1 MDKFV
6 VKLDAKEEIE
16 DDENDNMDNKK
27 MMELELLRDY
37 IEKKMSNNQKLQII
51 NILKEGNTKYTKNKN
66 GYFININ
73 DINYIKNKNNTYT
86 HKDLIYKIDNKL
98 SGINGDF
105 INMNNVDNM
114 TIHKL
119 KLLVNFSKD
128 NTKDI
133 MKTEE
138 KMNEEKNKMELI
150 DKEETGGSS
159 GGFLNLDDLEKNINF
174 EIFTNDGVQ
183 SEIFDEFRDYNT
195 DELEFMA
202 REFLN
207 DKRDDSGYRIILKRY
222 KKKYL
227 GNKAKILKKF
237 RDIMKNSIT
246 NKSAKTTLIQA
257 TKKKTRA
264 KPKKVKGK
272 KEDTETGNVEDSV
285 NLSEDEDDK
294 EDDVEE

>member
-6 VKLDAKEEIE
+6 VKLDSQEEVEE
-16 DDENDNMDNKK
+16 DDCDNIENKK

-37 IEKKMSNNQKLQII
+37 IEKKMSNNQKLQIM

-66 GYFININ
+66 GYFINM
-73 DINYIKNKNNTYT
+73 NN
-86 HKDLIYKIDNKL
+86 IDNTT
-98 SGINGDF
+98 IN
-105 INMNNVDNM
+105 
-114 TIHKL
+114 KL

-138 KMNEEKNKMELI
+138 KMNEEKNKMEILEK
-150 DKEETGGSS
+150 DETSGS
-159 GGFLNLDDLEKNINF
+159 GFLNLDDLEKNINF

-183 SEIFDEFRDYNT
+183 SEIFDEFRDNNA
-195 DELEFMA
+195 DEYEFMM

-207 DKRDDSGYRIILKRY
+207 EKRDDSGYKIILKRY

-246 NKSAKTTLIQA
+246 NKSVKTTLTQT
-257 TKKKTRA
+257 TKKKTKA
-264 KPKKVKGK
+264 KPKKAIGK

-285 NLSEDEDDK
+285 NLSDDDEDK
-294 EDDVEE
+294 EDDIEE

>member
-1 MDKFV
+1 M
-6 VKLDAKEEIE
+6 VKLDSREVIEE
-16 DDENDNMDNKK
+16 DEENNMENKK

-37 IEKKMSNNQKLQII
+37 IEKKMSNNQKLQIM
-51 NILKEGNTKYTKNKN
+51 NILKEGSTKYTKNKN
-66 GYFININ
+66 GYFINM
-73 DINYIKNKNNTYT
+73 NN
-86 HKDLIYKIDNKL
+86 IDN
-98 SGINGDF
+98 S
-105 INMNNVDNM
+105 
-114 TIHKL
+114 TIYKL

-133 MKTEE
+133 IKTEE
-138 KMNEEKNKMELI
+138 KMNEEKTKMDLLE
-150 DKEETGGSS
+150 KEEIGGS
-159 GGFLNLDDLEKNINF
+159 GFMNLDDLEKNINF

-183 SEIFDEFRDYNT
+183 SEIFDEFRDDNT
-195 DELEFMA
+195 DEYEFMA

-207 DKRDDSGYRIILKRY
+207 EKRDDSGYRIILKRY

-246 NKSAKTTLIQA
+246 NKSAKTTLTQA

-264 KPKKVKGK
+264 KQKKVIGK

>member
-6 VKLDAKEEIE
+6 VKLDSREVIEE
-16 DDENDNMDNKK
+16 DEEDNMENKK

-37 IEKKMSNNQKLQII
+37 IEKKMSNNQKLQIM
-51 NILKEGNTKYTKNKN
+51 NILKEGSTKYTKNKN
-66 GYFININ
+66 GYFINM
-73 DINYIKNKNNTYT
+73 NN
-86 HKDLIYKIDNKL
+86 IDN
-98 SGINGDF
+98 S
-105 INMNNVDNM
+105 
-114 TIHKL
+114 TIYKL

-133 MKTEE
+133 IKTEE
-138 KMNEEKNKMELI
+138 KMNEEKTKMDLLE
-150 DKEETGGSS
+150 KEEIGGS
-159 GGFLNLDDLEKNINF
+159 GFMNLDDLEKNINF

-183 SEIFDEFRDYNT
+183 SEIFDEFRDDNT
-195 DELEFMA
+195 DEYEFMA

-207 DKRDDSGYRIILKRY
+207 EKRDDSGYRIILKRY

-246 NKSAKTTLIQA
+246 NKSAKTTLTQA

-264 KPKKVKGK
+264 KQKKVIGK

>member
-6 VKLDAKEEIE
+6 VKLDSKKEIE
-16 DDENDNMDNKK
+16 ENNEDNMENKK

-66 GYFININ
+66 GYFIN
-73 DINYIKNKNNTYT
+73 
-86 HKDLIYKIDNKL
+86 
-98 SGINGDF
+98 
-105 INMNNVDNM
+105 MNNIDDF

-133 MKTEE
+133 IKTEE
-138 KMNEEKNKMELI
+138 KMNEEKNKMELL
-150 DKEETGGSS
+150 DKEETGGNNS
-159 GGFLNLDDLEKNINF
+159 GFLNIEDFEKNINF
-174 EIFTNDGVQ
+174 EIYTNDGVQ
-183 SEIFDEFRDYNT
+183 SEIFDEYKEDNT
-195 DELEFMA
+195 DELEFIR

-207 DKRDDSGYRIILKRY
+207 EKRDDSGYRIILKRY

-246 NKSAKTTLIQA
+246 NNSAKTTLTQA
-257 TKKKTRA
+257 TKKKTRV
-264 KPKKVKGK
+264 KPKKVIGK
-272 KEDTETGNVEDSV
+272 KEDTETGNIEDSI
-285 NLSEDEDDK
+285 NLSEDEEDK
-294 EDDVEE
+294 DDDVEE

>member
-1 MDKFV
+1 MI
-6 VKLDAKEEIE
+6 KLDSQKEIE
-16 DDENDNMDNKK
+16 EDENENNENKK
-27 MMELELLRDY
+27 MIELELLRDY

-51 NILKEGNTKYTKNKN
+51 NILKDGNTKYTKNKN
-66 GYFININ
+66 GYFIN
-73 DINYIKNKNNTYT
+73 
-86 HKDLIYKIDNKL
+86 
-98 SGINGDF
+98 
-105 INMNNVDNM
+105 MNNVDDL
-114 TIHKL
+114 TINKL

-133 MKTEE
+133 MKTEK
-138 KMNEEKNKMELI
+138 KMSEEKNKMEFI
-150 DKEETGGSS
+150 DKEETSGSN

-183 SEIFDEFRDYNT
+183 SEIFDEFKDDIT
-195 DELEFMA
+195 DELEFMT

-246 NKSAKTTLIQA
+246 NKSAKTTLTQA
-257 TKKKTRA
+257 TKKKTKT
-264 KPKKVKGK
+264 KPKKVTGK
-272 KEDTETGNVEDSV
+272 KEDTETGNIEDSI
-285 NLSEDEDDK
+285 NLSDK
-294 EDDVEE
+294 EEEEDDVEE

>member
-6 VKLDAKEEIE
+6 VKLDSQEEIE
-16 DDENDNMDNKK
+16 EDEDDNIENKK

-37 IEKKMSNNQKLQII
+37 IEKKMSNNQKLQIM
-51 NILKEGNTKYTKNKN
+51 NILKEGSTKYTKNKN
-66 GYFININ
+66 GYFIN
-73 DINYIKNKNNTYT
+73 
-86 HKDLIYKIDNKL
+86 
-98 SGINGDF
+98 
-105 INMNNVDNM
+105 MNNIDIS
-114 TIHKL
+114 TIYKL

-138 KMNEEKNKMELI
+138 KMNEEKNKMELL
-150 DKEETGGSS
+150 DKEETSGS
-159 GGFLNLDDLEKNINF
+159 GFVNLDDLEKNINF

-183 SEIFDEFRDYNT
+183 SEIFDDFKDNNI
-195 DELEFMA
+195 DEQEFMT

-207 DKRDDSGYRIILKRY
+207 EKRDDSGYKIILKRY

-237 RDIMKNSIT
+237 RDIMKNSVT
-246 NKSAKTTLIQA
+246 NKSAKTTLTQSS
-257 TKKKTRA
+257 KKKTRA
-264 KPKKVKGK
+264 KPKKVIGK
-272 KEDTETGNVEDSV
+272 KEDTETGNLEDSL

>member
-6 VKLDAKEEIE
+6 VKLDSQEEIE
-16 DDENDNMDNKK
+16 EDEDDNIENKK

-37 IEKKMSNNQKLQII
+37 IEKKMSNNQKLQIM

-66 GYFININ
+66 GYFV
-73 DINYIKNKNNTYT
+73 
-86 HKDLIYKIDNKL
+86 
-98 SGINGDF
+98 
-105 INMNNVDNM
+105 NMNNIDIS

-138 KMNEEKNKMELI
+138 KMNEEKNKMELL
-150 DKEETGGSS
+150 DKEETSGS
-159 GGFLNLDDLEKNINF
+159 GFVNLDDLEKNINF

-183 SEIFDEFRDYNT
+183 SEIFDDFKDNNI
-195 DELEFMA
+195 DEQEFMT

-207 DKRDDSGYRIILKRY
+207 EKRDDSGYKIILKRY

-237 RDIMKNSIT
+237 RDIMKNSVT
-246 NKSAKTTLIQA
+246 NKSAKTTLTQSS
-257 TKKKTRA
+257 KKKTRA
-264 KPKKVKGK
+264 KPKKVIGK
-272 KEDTETGNVEDSV
+272 KEDTETGNLEDSL

>member
-6 VKLDAKEEIE
+6 IKLDAKEEIE
-16 DDENDNMDNKK
+16 EDEDDNIENKK
-27 MMELELLRDY
+27 MIELELLRDY

-66 GYFININ
+66 GYFIN
-73 DINYIKNKNNTYT
+73 
-86 HKDLIYKIDNKL
+86 
-98 SGINGDF
+98 
-105 INMNNVDNM
+105 MNNVDDS

-128 NTKDI
+128 NTKEI
-133 MKTEE
+133 IKTEE

-150 DKEETGGSS
+150 EKEETGGN
-159 GGFLNLDDLEKNINF
+159 FMNLDDLEKNINF

-183 SEIFDEFRDYNT
+183 SEIFDEYRDDNR
-195 DELEFMA
+195 DELEFME
-202 REFLN
+202 REFMN
-207 DKRDDSGYRIILKRY
+207 EKRDNSGYKIILKRY

-246 NKSAKTTLIQA
+246 NKSVKTTLTQA
-257 TKKKTRA
+257 TKKKSRA
-264 KPKKVKGK
+264 KPKKAIGK

-285 NLSEDEDDK
+285 NLSEDDDDK

>member
-6 VKLDAKEEIE
+6 IKLDSREVLEE
-16 DDENDNMDNKK
+16 DEEDNMENKK

-37 IEKKMSNNQKLQII
+37 IEKKMSNNQKLQIM

-66 GYFININ
+66 GYFINM
-73 DINYIKNKNNTYT
+73 NN
-86 HKDLIYKIDNKL
+86 IDN
-98 SGINGDF
+98 S
-105 INMNNVDNM
+105 

-133 MKTEE
+133 IKTEE
-138 KMNEEKNKMELI
+138 KMNEEKNKMDLLE
-150 DKEETGGSS
+150 KEEIGGS
-159 GGFLNLDDLEKNINF
+159 GFMNLDDLEKNINF

-183 SEIFDEFRDYNT
+183 SEIFDEFRDDNS
-195 DELEFMA
+195 DEYEFMA

-207 DKRDDSGYRIILKRY
+207 EKRDDSGYRIILKRY

-246 NKSAKTTLIQA
+246 NKSAKTTLTQA

-264 KPKKVKGK
+264 KPKKVIGK

>member
-6 VKLDAKEEIE
+6 VKLDAQKEIE
-16 DDENDNMDNKK
+16 EDEYDNIENKK
-27 MMELELLRDY
+27 MIELELLRNY
-37 IEKKMSNNQKLQII
+37 IEKKMSNNQKLQIM

-66 GYFININ
+66 GYFIN
-73 DINYIKNKNNTYT
+73 
-86 HKDLIYKIDNKL
+86 
-98 SGINGDF
+98 
-105 INMNNVDNM
+105 MNNIDII

-133 MKTEE
+133 LKTEE
-138 KMNEEKNKMELI
+138 KMNEEKNKMELL
-150 DKEETGGSS
+150 DKEETNGS
-159 GGFLNLDDLEKNINF
+159 GFMNLEDLEKNINF

-183 SEIFDEFRDYNT
+183 SEIFDEYRNDNT
-195 DELEFMA
+195 DELEFIT

-207 DKRDDSGYRIILKRY
+207 EKRDDSGYRIILKRY

-237 RDIMKNSIT
+237 RDIMKNSIS
-246 NKSAKTTLIQA
+246 NKSAKTTLTQT
-257 TKKKTRA
+257 TKKKAKA
-264 KPKKVKGK
+264 KPKKVAGK

-285 NLSEDEDDK
+285 NLSDDEEDK
-294 EDDVEE
+294 EDDIEE

>member
-6 VKLDAKEEIE
+6 VKLDSREVIEE
-16 DDENDNMDNKK
+16 DEEDNMENKK

-37 IEKKMSNNQKLQII
+37 IEKKMSNNQKLQIM

-66 GYFININ
+66 GYFINM
-73 DINYIKNKNNTYT
+73 NN
-86 HKDLIYKIDNKL
+86 IDN
-98 SGINGDF
+98 STIN
-105 INMNNVDNM
+105 
-114 TIHKL
+114 KL

-133 MKTEE
+133 IKTEE
-138 KMNEEKNKMELI
+138 KMNEEKTKMDLLE
-150 DKEETGGSS
+150 KEEIGGS
-159 GGFLNLDDLEKNINF
+159 GFMNLDDLEKNINF

-183 SEIFDEFRDYNT
+183 SEIFDEFRDDNT
-195 DELEFMA
+195 DEYEFMA

-207 DKRDDSGYRIILKRY
+207 EKRDDSGYRIILKRY

-246 NKSAKTTLIQA
+246 NKSAKTTLTQA

-264 KPKKVKGK
+264 KPKKVIGK

>member
-6 VKLDAKEEIE
+6 VKLESQEEVE
-16 DDENDNMDNKK
+16 EDENDSIENKK
-27 MMELELLRDY
+27 MIELELLRDY
-37 IEKKMSNNQKLQII
+37 IEKKMSNNQKLQIM

-66 GYFININ
+66 GYFIN
-73 DINYIKNKNNTYT
+73 
-86 HKDLIYKIDNKL
+86 
-98 SGINGDF
+98 
-105 INMNNVDNM
+105 MNNIDIS

-133 MKTEE
+133 IKTEE
-138 KMNEEKNKMELI
+138 KMNEEKNKMELL
-150 DKEETGGSS
+150 DKEDTSGSNT
-159 GGFLNLDDLEKNINF
+159 GFLNLDDLEKNINF

-183 SEIFDEFRDYNT
+183 SEIFDEFRDNNI
-195 DELEFMA
+195 DEQEFMA
-202 REFLN
+202 RQFLN
-207 DKRDDSGYRIILKRY
+207 EKRDDSGYKIILKRY

-237 RDIMKNSIT
+237 RDIMKNSVT
-246 NKSAKTTLIQA
+246 NKSAKTTLTQA

-264 KPKKVKGK
+264 KPKKAIGK
-272 KEDTETGNVEDSV
+272 KEDTETGNIEDSV
-285 NLSEDEDDK
+285 NLSEDDEDK

>member
-6 VKLDAKEEIE
+6 VKLDTQEEIE
-16 DDENDNMDNKK
+16 EDECDNVENKK

-37 IEKKMSNNQKLQII
+37 IEKKMSNNQKLQIM

-66 GYFININ
+66 GYFIN
-73 DINYIKNKNNTYT
+73 
-86 HKDLIYKIDNKL
+86 
-98 SGINGDF
+98 
-105 INMNNVDNM
+105 MNNIDDE

-133 MKTEE
+133 IKTEE
-138 KMNEEKNKMELI
+138 KMNEEKNKMELLE
-150 DKEETGGSS
+150 KEETSGSNT
-159 GGFLNLDDLEKNINF
+159 GFLNIDDLEKNINF

-183 SEIFDEFRDYNT
+183 SEIFDEYRDNNT
-195 DELEFMA
+195 DEQEFMA

-207 DKRDDSGYRIILKRY
+207 EKRDESGYRIILKRY

-246 NKSAKTTLIQA
+246 NKSAKTTLTQA

-264 KPKKVKGK
+264 KPKKAIGK
-272 KEDTETGNVEDSV
+272 KEDTETGNIEDSI
-285 NLSEDEDDK
+285 NLSEDEEEKD
-294 EDDVEE
+294 DDVEE

>member
-6 VKLDAKEEIE
+6 VKLESQEEVE
-16 DDENDNMDNKK
+16 EDENDSIENKK

-37 IEKKMSNNQKLQII
+37 IEKKMSNNQKLQIM

-66 GYFININ
+66 GYFINM
-73 DINYIKNKNNTYT
+73 NN
-86 HKDLIYKIDNKL
+86 IDN
-98 SGINGDF
+98 S
-105 INMNNVDNM
+105 

-133 MKTEE
+133 IKTEE
-138 KMNEEKNKMELI
+138 KMNEEKNKMDLLE
-150 DKEETGGSS
+150 KEEIGGS
-159 GGFLNLDDLEKNINF
+159 GFMNLDDLEKNINF

-183 SEIFDEFRDYNT
+183 SEIFDEFRDDNS
-195 DELEFMA
+195 DEYEFMA

-207 DKRDDSGYRIILKRY
+207 EKRDDSGYRIILKRY

-246 NKSAKTTLIQA
+246 NKSAKTTLTQA

-264 KPKKVKGK
+264 KPKKVIGK

>member
-6 VKLDAKEEIE
+6 VKLDAQKEIE
-16 DDENDNMDNKK
+16 EDEYDNIENKK
-27 MMELELLRDY
+27 MIELELLRNY
-37 IEKKMSNNQKLQII
+37 IEKKMSNNQKLQIM

-66 GYFININ
+66 GYFIN
-73 DINYIKNKNNTYT
+73 
-86 HKDLIYKIDNKL
+86 
-98 SGINGDF
+98 
-105 INMNNVDNM
+105 MNNIDII

-133 MKTEE
+133 LKTEE
-138 KMNEEKNKMELI
+138 KMNEEKNKMELL
-150 DKEETGGSS
+150 DKEETNGS
-159 GGFLNLDDLEKNINF
+159 GFMNLEDLEKNINF

-183 SEIFDEFRDYNT
+183 SEIFDEYRNDNT
-195 DELEFMA
+195 DELEFIT

-207 DKRDDSGYRIILKRY
+207 EKRDDSGYRIILKRY

-237 RDIMKNSIT
+237 RDIMKNSIS
-246 NKSAKTTLIQA
+246 NKSAKTTLTQT
-257 TKKKTRA
+257 TKKKAKA
-264 KPKKVKGK
+264 KPKKVAGK

-285 NLSEDEDDK
+285 NLSDDEEDK
-294 EDDVEE
+294 EDEIEE

>member
-6 VKLDAKEEIE
+6 VKLDSQEEIE
-16 DDENDNMDNKK
+16 EEDEENIENKK

-37 IEKKMSNNQKLQII
+37 IEKKMSNNQKLQIM

-66 GYFININ
+66 GYFIN
-73 DINYIKNKNNTYT
+73 
-86 HKDLIYKIDNKL
+86 
-98 SGINGDF
+98 
-105 INMNNVDNM
+105 MNNIDEM

-138 KMNEEKNKMELI
+138 KMNEEKNKMELL
-150 DKEETGGSS
+150 DKEDTGGN
-159 GGFLNLDDLEKNINF
+159 GFLNLEDLEKNINF

-183 SEIFDEFRDYNT
+183 SEIFDEYKDDNA
-195 DELEFMA
+195 DELEFIT

-207 DKRDDSGYRIILKRY
+207 EKRDDSGYRIILKRY

-246 NKSAKTTLIQA
+246 NKSAKTTLTQA

-264 KPKKVKGK
+264 KPKKAIGK
-272 KEDTETGNVEDSV
+272 KEDTETGNIEDSI
-285 NLSEDEDDK
+285 NLSEDEEDK
-294 EDDVEE
+294 DDDVEE

>member
-6 VKLDAKEEIE
+6 VKLDSQEEVEE
-16 DDENDNMDNKK
+16 DDFDNIDNKK

-37 IEKKMSNNQKLQII
+37 IEKKMSNNQKLQIM

-66 GYFININ
+66 GYFINM
-73 DINYIKNKNNTYT
+73 NN
-86 HKDLIYKIDNKL
+86 IDNIT
-98 SGINGDF
+98 IN
-105 INMNNVDNM
+105 
-114 TIHKL
+114 KL

-138 KMNEEKNKMELI
+138 KMNEEKNKMEILEK
-150 DKEETGGSS
+150 DETSGS
-159 GGFLNLDDLEKNINF
+159 GFLNLDDLEKNINF

-183 SEIFDEFRDYNT
+183 SEIFDEFRDNNA
-195 DELEFMA
+195 DEYEFMM

-207 DKRDDSGYRIILKRY
+207 EKRDDSGYKIILKRY

-246 NKSAKTTLIQA
+246 NKSVKTTLTQT
-257 TKKKTRA
+257 TKKKTKA
-264 KPKKVKGK
+264 KPKKAIGK

-285 NLSEDEDDK
+285 NLSDDDEDK
-294 EDDVEE
+294 EDDIEE

>member
-1 MDKFV
+1 M
-6 VKLDAKEEIE
+6 VKLDSREVIEEDEEDNIE
-16 DDENDNMDNKK
+16 NKK

-37 IEKKMSNNQKLQII
+37 IEKKMSNNQKLQIM
-51 NILKEGNTKYTKNKN
+51 NILKEGSTKYTKNKN
-66 GYFININ
+66 GYFINM
-73 DINYIKNKNNTYT
+73 NN
-86 HKDLIYKIDNKL
+86 IDN
-98 SGINGDF
+98 S
-105 INMNNVDNM
+105 

-133 MKTEE
+133 IKTEE
-138 KMNEEKNKMELI
+138 KMNEEKTKMDLLE
-150 DKEETGGSS
+150 KEEIGGS
-159 GGFLNLDDLEKNINF
+159 GFMNLDDLEKNINF

-183 SEIFDEFRDYNT
+183 SEIFDEFRDDNT
-195 DELEFMA
+195 DEYEFMA

-207 DKRDDSGYRIILKRY
+207 EKRDDSGYRIILKRY

-246 NKSAKTTLIQA
+246 NKSAKTTLTQA

-264 KPKKVKGK
+264 KPKKVIGK

>member
-6 VKLDAKEEIE
+6 VKLESQKELEE
-16 DDENDNMDNKK
+16 DEYDSNENKK

-37 IEKKMSNNQKLQII
+37 IEKRMSNNQKMQIM
-51 NILKEGNTKYTKNKN
+51 NILKEGNTKHTKNKN
-66 GYFININ
+66 GYFIN
-73 DINYIKNKNNTYT
+73 
-86 HKDLIYKIDNKL
+86 
-98 SGINGDF
+98 
-105 INMNNVDNM
+105 MNNIDEM

-133 MKTEE
+133 LKTEE
-138 KMNEEKNKMELI
+138 KMNEEKNKMELL
-150 DKEETGGSS
+150 DKEETSGSN
-159 GGFLNLDDLEKNINF
+159 GGFMNLEDLEKNINF

-183 SEIFDEFRDYNT
+183 SEIFDEYRDDNA
-195 DELEFMA
+195 DELEFIA

-207 DKRDDSGYRIILKRY
+207 EKRDDSGYRIILKRY

-237 RDIMKNSIT
+237 RDIMKNSIS
-246 NKSAKTTLIQA
+246 NKSAKTTLTQT

-264 KPKKVKGK
+264 KPKKAIGK
-272 KEDTETGNVEDSV
+272 KEDTETGNVEDSI
-285 NLSEDEDDK
+285 NLSEDEEDK
-294 EDDVEE
+294 EDEIEE

>member
-6 VKLDAKEEIE
+6 IKLDSKEEIE
-16 DDENDNMDNKK
+16 ENNENNIENKK

-66 GYFININ
+66 GYFIN
-73 DINYIKNKNNTYT
+73 
-86 HKDLIYKIDNKL
+86 
-98 SGINGDF
+98 
-105 INMNNVDNM
+105 MNNIDDF

-133 MKTEE
+133 IKTEE
-138 KMNEEKNKMELI
+138 KMNEEKNKMELL
-150 DKEETGGSS
+150 DKEETVGNNS
-159 GGFLNLDDLEKNINF
+159 GFLNIEDLEKNINF

-183 SEIFDEFRDYNT
+183 SEIFDEYKEDNT
-195 DELEFMA
+195 DELEFIG

-207 DKRDDSGYRIILKRY
+207 EKRDDSGYRIILKRY
-222 KKKYL
+222 KKKYV

-246 NKSAKTTLIQA
+246 NNSAKTTLTQA
-257 TKKKTRA
+257 TKKKTKV
-264 KPKKVKGK
+264 KPKKISGK
-272 KEDTETGNVEDSV
+272 KEDTETGNIEDSI
-285 NLSEDEDDK
+285 NLSEDEEDK
-294 EDDVEE
+294 DDDVEE

>member
-6 VKLDAKEEIE
+6 IKLDAKEDIE
-16 DDENDNMDNKK
+16 EDRNEKIDNKK
-27 MMELELLRDY
+27 MMEIELLRDY

-66 GYFININ
+66 GYFIN
-73 DINYIKNKNNTYT
+73 
-86 HKDLIYKIDNKL
+86 
-98 SGINGDF
+98 
-105 INMNNVDNM
+105 MNNIDEDIFN
-114 TIHKL
+114 KL

-133 MKTEE
+133 MKTEQKLNDE
-138 KMNEEKNKMELI
+138 KTKMDLN
-150 DKEETGGSS
+150 DKEEPNT
-159 GGFLNLDDLEKNINF
+159 FMNTDELEKNIHF
-174 EIFTNDGVQ
+174 EIYTNDGIQ
-183 SEIFDEFRDYNT
+183 SDIFDEFRDDNT
-195 DELEFMA
+195 NELEFMA

-207 DKRDDSGYRIILKRY
+207 DKRDNSGYRIILKRY

-257 TKKKTRA
+257 TKKKSRT
-264 KPKKVKGK
+264 KPKKDLSK
-272 KEDTETGNVEDSV
+272 KEDTETGNVEDSL
-285 NLSEDEDDK
+285 NLSDNEDDK
-294 EDDVEE
+294 EEYEAEE

>member
-1 MDKFV
+1 V
-6 VKLDAKEEIE
+6 VKLDTQEEIE
-16 DDENDNMDNKK
+16 EDEVDNIENRK

-37 IEKKMSNNQKLQII
+37 IEKKMSNNQKLQIM

-66 GYFININ
+66 GYFINM
-73 DINYIKNKNNTYT
+73 NN
-86 HKDLIYKIDNKL
+86 IDNT
-98 SGINGDF
+98 
-105 INMNNVDNM
+105 

-133 MKTEE
+133 IKTEE
-138 KMNEEKNKMELI
+138 KMNEEKNKMELLE
-150 DKEETGGSS
+150 KEETS
-159 GGFLNLDDLEKNINF
+159 GNNGFLNIDDLEKNINF

-183 SEIFDEFRDYNT
+183 SEIFDEYRDDNT
-195 DELEFMA
+195 DEQEFME

-207 DKRDDSGYRIILKRY
+207 EKRDDSGYRIILKRY

-246 NKSAKTTLIQA
+246 NKSAKTTLTQA

-264 KPKKVKGK
+264 KPKKTIGK
-272 KEDTETGNVEDSV
+272 KEDTETGNVEDSI

>member
-6 VKLDAKEEIE
+6 VKLDSREVIEE
-16 DDENDNMDNKK
+16 DEEDNMENKK

-37 IEKKMSNNQKLQII
+37 IEKKMSNNQKLQIM
-51 NILKEGNTKYTKNKN
+51 NILKDGNTKYTKNKN
-66 GYFININ
+66 GYFINM
-73 DINYIKNKNNTYT
+73 NN
-86 HKDLIYKIDNKL
+86 IDN
-98 SGINGDF
+98 S
-105 INMNNVDNM
+105 

-133 MKTEE
+133 IKTEE
-138 KMNEEKNKMELI
+138 KMNEEKNKMDLLEKDEI
-150 DKEETGGSS
+150 GGS
-159 GGFLNLDDLEKNINF
+159 GFMNLDDLEKNINF
-174 EIFTNDGVQ
+174 EIFTNDGIQ
-183 SEIFDEFRDYNT
+183 SEIFDEFRDDNS
-195 DELEFMA
+195 DEYEFMA

-207 DKRDDSGYRIILKRY
+207 DKRDDSGYKIILKRY

-246 NKSAKTTLIQA
+246 NKSAKTTLTQA

-264 KPKKVKGK
+264 KPKKVIGK

>member
-1 MDKFV
+1 M
-6 VKLDAKEEIE
+6 VKLDSREVIEEDEEDNIE
-16 DDENDNMDNKK
+16 NKK

-37 IEKKMSNNQKLQII
+37 IEKKMSNNQKLQIM
-51 NILKEGNTKYTKNKN
+51 NILKEGSTKYTKNKN
-66 GYFININ
+66 GYFINM
-73 DINYIKNKNNTYT
+73 NN
-86 HKDLIYKIDNKL
+86 IDN
-98 SGINGDF
+98 S
-105 INMNNVDNM
+105 

-133 MKTEE
+133 IKTEE
-138 KMNEEKNKMELI
+138 KMNEEKTKMDLLE
-150 DKEETGGSS
+150 KEEIGGS
-159 GGFLNLDDLEKNINF
+159 GFMNLDDLEKNINF

-183 SEIFDEFRDYNT
+183 SEIFDEFRDDNT
-195 DELEFMA
+195 DEYEFMA

-207 DKRDDSGYRIILKRY
+207 EKRDDSGYRIILKRY

-246 NKSAKTTLIQA
+246 NKSAKTTLTQA

-264 KPKKVKGK
+264 KPKKVIGK

-294 EDDVEE
+294 EDDVED

>member
-6 VKLDAKEEIE
+6 VKLDSREVIEEDEEDNIE
-16 DDENDNMDNKK
+16 NKK

-37 IEKKMSNNQKLQII
+37 IEKKMSNNQKLQIM
-51 NILKEGNTKYTKNKN
+51 NILKEGSTKYTKNKN
-66 GYFININ
+66 GYFINM
-73 DINYIKNKNNTYT
+73 NN
-86 HKDLIYKIDNKL
+86 IDN
-98 SGINGDF
+98 S
-105 INMNNVDNM
+105 

-133 MKTEE
+133 IKTEE
-138 KMNEEKNKMELI
+138 KMNEEKTKMDLLE
-150 DKEETGGSS
+150 KEEIGGS
-159 GGFLNLDDLEKNINF
+159 GFMNLDDLEKNINF

-183 SEIFDEFRDYNT
+183 SEIFDEFRDDNT
-195 DELEFMA
+195 DEYEFMA

-207 DKRDDSGYRIILKRY
+207 EKRDDSGYRIILKRY

-246 NKSAKTTLIQA
+246 NKSAKTTLTQA

-264 KPKKVKGK
+264 KPKKVIGK

-294 EDDVEE
+294 EDDVED